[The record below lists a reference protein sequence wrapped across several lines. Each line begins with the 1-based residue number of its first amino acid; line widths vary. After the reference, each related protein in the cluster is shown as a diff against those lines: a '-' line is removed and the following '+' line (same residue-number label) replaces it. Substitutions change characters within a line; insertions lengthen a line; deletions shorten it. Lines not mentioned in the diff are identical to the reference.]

1 MSTTLLTHKIN
12 RFNVTIYL
20 STDVSNMF
28 FIKMGQH
35 KVYTVMCRK
44 IKKDQIQMSLN
55 LSSTLIDHIIH
66 TLHVHVQQF
75 GT

>member
-1 MSTTLLTHKIN
+1 
-12 RFNVTIYL
+12 
-20 STDVSNMF
+20 
-28 FIKMGQH
+28 MGQH

-66 TLHVHVQQF
+66 TSHVQQF